1 MPPAKKA
8 PVRKT
13 TVKRPPARKTT
24 VKRSPTRASTA
35 NRRASKSVR
44 PGTRLS
50 STPIKPTPQQK
61 LQVEKV
67 AMRKARE
74 SLGVKQLS
82 PEQKKEVRKG
92 ISMAYKKL
100 AVGGLAGLAVLAGA
114 LAKGYSM
121 YDADGFNEHIA
132 TPFNEH
138 ISKPFSEHVS
148 TPFSEHV
155 STPISSSLSS
165 FGQHAGDYIKGAT
178 TNWNPWNE
186 SGHGWHDLYKGVTG
200 NYGGGRRPMTLAER
214 SAKCKAQGKVMD
226 RTTKRC
232 RLARGSPGSLKR
244 KTVSV
249 KMAKK
254 KALME
259 KCRKWTGKTGAYPK
273 GSYKAGKKGCKLR
286 AGARMK
292 KSYRQK
298 KRAGQLDMKKMIAA
312 RHAQRIERRQN
323 NLANWHNAGYKA
335 SVLAKAIS
343 PAADSR
349 NKRAA
354 FIKANPSLSAAREAD
369 RLKHP
374 MFRYFQ

>member
-13 TVKRPPARKTT
+13 TVKRTPARKTT
-24 VKRSPTRASTA
+24 VKRSPATRASTA
-35 NRRASKSVR
+35 NRRASPKSVR

-61 LQVEKV
+61 QQVEKV
-67 AMRKARE
+67 AMEKARE

-82 PEQKKEVRKG
+82 PEQKQEVRKG

-121 YDADGFNEHIA
+121 YDEQGFNEHIA
-132 TPFNEH
+132 TPF
-138 ISKPFSEHVS
+138 SEHVY
-148 TPFSEHV
+148 
-155 STPISSSLSS
+155 TPISSSLSS

-200 NYGGGRRPMTLAER
+200 SYGGGRRPMTVAER
-214 SAKCKAQGKVMD
+214 RAKCKAQGKVLD

-232 RLARGSPGSLKR
+232 RLARGSPGSPKR
-244 KTVSV
+244 KTLSV

-254 KALME
+254 KALMQ

-298 KRAGQLDMKKMIAA
+298 KRG
-312 RHAQRIERRQN
+312 
-323 NLANWHNAGYKA
+323 G
-335 SVLAKAIS
+335 
-343 PAADSR
+343 
-349 NKRAA
+349 
-354 FIKANPSLSAAREAD
+354 
-369 RLKHP
+369 
-374 MFRYFQ
+374 

>member
-13 TVKRPPARKTT
+13 TVKRTPARKTTVKRTPARKTT
-24 VKRSPTRASTA
+24 VKRSPTRATTSTA
-35 NRRASKSVR
+35 NRRASPKSVR
-44 PGTRLS
+44 PGTRLP

-61 LQVEKV
+61 LRVEEV
-67 AMRKARE
+67 AMEKARE
-74 SLGVKQLS
+74 SLGVEQLS

-100 AVGGLAGLAVLAGA
+100 AVGGLAGLAVLAGG

-121 YDADGFNEHIA
+121 YDEAGFNEHIA
-132 TPFNEH
+132 TPFH
-138 ISKPFSEHVS
+138 DHVS

-178 TNWNPWNE
+178 TNWNPWND

-200 NYGGGRRPMTLAER
+200 DYGGGRRPMTLAER
-214 SAKCKAQGKVMD
+214 RAKCNDQGKVMD

-232 RLARGSPGSLKR
+232 RFARGSPGSPKR

-254 KALME
+254 KALMQ

-292 KSYRQK
+292 KSYRR
-298 KRAGQLDMKKMIAA
+298 KRAGQYKTMAA
-312 RHAQRIERRQN
+312 KIR
-323 NLANWHNAGYKA
+323 
-335 SVLAKAIS
+335 
-343 PAADSR
+343 D
-349 NKRAA
+349 
-354 FIKANPSLSAAREAD
+354 AREAK
-369 RLKHP
+369 RP
-374 MFRYFQ
+374 